1 MNDDEYNL
9 YQSLDKQNKKIYF
22 FEVWTS
28 KEAYVKCLGTSLT
41 LTPSNIVIE
50 EDVLLKQINISN
62 NLYMIAVTNANS
74 IIIEERYIPK
84 QLIERKK

>member
-1 MNDDEYNL
+1 MNDEEYNL

-28 KEAYVKCLGTSLT
+28 KEAYVKKLGTSLT
-41 LTPSNIVIE
+41 LTPSNIIIE

-62 NLYMIAVTNANS
+62 NLYMIAVTNASS
-74 IIIEERYIPK
+74 IIIDERYIPK
-84 QLIERKK
+84 HLLERKK

>member
-1 MNDDEYNL
+1 MNDAEYNL

-28 KEAYVKCLGTSLT
+28 KETYVKKLGTSLT
-41 LTPSNIVIE
+41 LTPSNIIIE

-62 NLYMIAVTNANS
+62 NLYMIAVTNASS
-74 IIIEERYIPK
+74 IIIDERYIPK
-84 QLIERKK
+84 HLLERKK